1 VKTVDPQL
9 QSHLDGSATT
19 LATLWRVERKDGTIL
34 GFTDHDQDISA
45 DDGAGLRTFIAAGG
59 FMPSAIQTTRALNVD
74 NLDVLGFFDSEYID
88 EADLLAGRFDDARVF
103 ISRVNWQS
111 PGDGV
116 VRLRSGILGQVTLED
131 GQWTSEMRGLTQ
143 SLQQQIGDT
152 YMSSCNA
159 QLGDGQCKVDLGP
172 LTETG
177 TVASVTDQY
186 TFTVSGLSAQSDGY
200 WAQGLVTF
208 TSGAANGLKIEC
220 KTWVESSGTLTLL
233 FPVAF
238 ELQAGDTFTVYP
250 GCDKLLA
257 TCKNKFNNVLN
268 FRGFPHVPT
277 DDQVKKVPDVK

>member
-1 VKTVDPQL
+1 MKQIDTNL
-9 QSHLDGSATT
+9 QSHLDGGATT
-19 LATLWRVERKDGTIL
+19 LATLWRVERKDGTIQ
-34 GFTDHDQDISA
+34 GFTDHDQDIA
-45 DDGAGLRTFIAAGG
+45 VDDGAGLRTFIAAGG

-74 NLDVLGFFDSEYID
+74 NLDVLGFFDSEYIA
-88 EADLLAGRFDDARVF
+88 EEDLIAGKYDDARIF
-103 ISRVNWQS
+103 ISRVNWRS
-111 PGDGV
+111 PSDGV
-116 VRLRSGILGQVTLED
+116 VRLRSGILGQVVLED
-131 GQWTSEMRGLTQ
+131 GQWTAEMRGLTQ
-143 SLQQQIGDT
+143 SLQQQIGNT
-152 YMSSCNA
+152 YMATCNA
-159 QLGDGQCKVDLGP
+159 QFGDGQCKVDLGP

-177 TVASVTDQY
+177 TVDSVVDRT

-277 DDQVKKVPDVK
+277 DDQVKKVPDAK